1 MAAVTIALLTP
12 QQGAAGIWAPS
23 AEACARLAVHE
34 INAAG
39 GLLGR
44 EVRLLTLDTGRSR
57 RDAAAAASLA
67 VDVEN
72 ADAVIGMFPSYA
84 RKPVLGALEQRVP
97 FIYTPQFEGF
107 EANPSEANPGVVATG
122 ETAEELLRPGIEW
135 LIAEKRAQRF
145 FLCGSDYIWPRSSC
159 ATARRIIRDAG
170 GVVTGEAF
178 LPLEQHD
185 FDVLLTRIAR
195 SGTQV
200 LMPYFLGN
208 DAIHFNRAFAGEGLA
223 AKILRFAPA
232 IDETIVYGLGD
243 NATENLYIS
252 SAYFSTLRSRN
263 NGAFLERYH
272 MLHGATPPPANS
284 FGQSCYEGFHCLASL
299 VKATGTLRLNEVRRA
314 LGRAYQ
320 TRTARGDD
328 VAPVVGSRAPIHL
341 ARVDG
346 YNCEPVAAAPFRRR
360 P

>member
-1 MAAVTIALLTP
+1 MAAIKIALLTP

-44 EVRLLTLDTGRSR
+44 EVRLLTLDTGCSPRS
-57 RDAAAAASLA
+57 AIEAASLA
-67 VDVEN
+67 ADVEE

-84 RKPVLGALEQRVP
+84 RKAVLGALEQRVP

-107 EANPSEANPGVVATG
+107 EANPGVVATG

-135 LIAEKRAQRF
+135 LVQDKRARRF

-159 ATARRIIRDAG
+159 ATARRFIREAG
-170 GVVTGEAF
+170 GIVTGEVF
-178 LPLEQHD
+178 LPLEHHD
-185 FDVLLTRIAR
+185 FNALLTQIAK

-208 DAIHFNRAFAGEGLA
+208 DAIQFNRAFAEAGLA
-223 AKILRFAPA
+223 AKILRFTPA
-232 IDETIVYGLGD
+232 IDETIVYGLGE

-252 SAYFSTLRSRN
+252 AAYFSTLRSRN

-299 VKATGTLRLNEVRRA
+299 VKAAGTLRLKEVRRA
-314 LGRAYQ
+314 LGRTCQ

-328 VAPVVGSRAPIHL
+328 AAPVVGSRAPIHL
-341 ARVDG
+341 ARVEG
-346 YNCEPVAAAPFRRR
+346 YSFEAVTAEPFRQRR
-360 P
+360 